1 MSKEELTQ
9 LRRELTIK
17 RSAIDNKLDS
27 QAYGDMDEEEIREL
41 EEKYDECGELIQEID
56 KILDNLLNIK
66 KR

>member
-1 MSKEELTQ
+1 MSKEELMQ